1 MHDAMHA
8 LMSGMF
14 WGGVLMALPPVAM
27 TVGIAVY
34 VYRRERAAR
43 DARTQERTAG
53 E

>member
-27 TVGIAVY
+27 TIGIAVY

-43 DARTQERTAG
+43 EARAEEPTAG
-53 E
+53 D